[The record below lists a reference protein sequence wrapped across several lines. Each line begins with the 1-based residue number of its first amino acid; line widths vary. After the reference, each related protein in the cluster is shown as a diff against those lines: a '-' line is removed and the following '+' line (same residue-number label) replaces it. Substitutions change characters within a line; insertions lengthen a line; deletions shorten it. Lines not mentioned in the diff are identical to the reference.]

1 MNEQKLKKARQNL
14 FLGIVASLTLG
25 LAPYFPEPHITGK
38 VRWVLGGAKG
48 MALMD
53 WFDLVLH
60 GAPWLFL
67 GWAVM
72 VWWKVRN
79 DK

>member
-1 MNEQKLKKARQNL
+1 MRDGWL
-14 FLGIVASLTLG
+14 FTILICLGLG
-25 LAPYFPEPHITGK
+25 LAPWWLDGEPHIVGK

-48 MALMD
+48 MATMD

-67 GWAVM
+67 F
-72 VWWKVRN
+72 WKIF
-79 DK
+79 KELILKKSKKE